1 MKNYVIKD
9 IDYADLVNQ
18 EKMKLSQFKNQ
29 CKLEKRYRIKRK
41 EKVMDKRREIR
52 YSIIE
57 YLDNTISKEDC
68 ILEIEV
74 NGKIIAKSIDI
85 SMSGIGFEIIDVEQ
99 EQIETIQ
106 NNDNFFIKIYFAK
119 EVVIID
125 AKKVWSAVMKENDK
139 DVLKGGLSFSVISTE
154 DRLKLL
160 KYIEDIREKL

>member
-9 IDYADLVNQ
+9 IDYADLINQ

>member
-1 MKNYVIKD
+1 
-9 IDYADLVNQ
+9 
-18 EKMKLSQFKNQ
+18 
-29 CKLEKRYRIKRK
+29 
-41 EKVMDKRREIR
+41 MDKRREIR